1 MYSILIN
8 EKSNINRD
16 EIRIALKN
24 NKIGSRPFFYSLD
37 EMDIYEE
44 YKNHNKLNNSK
55 IIRRQGL
62 NLATSLGLSE
72 DDIKKIT
79 NVIKSEV

>member
-55 IIRRQGL
+55 IISRQGL
-62 NLATSLGLSE
+62 NLPTSLGLSE